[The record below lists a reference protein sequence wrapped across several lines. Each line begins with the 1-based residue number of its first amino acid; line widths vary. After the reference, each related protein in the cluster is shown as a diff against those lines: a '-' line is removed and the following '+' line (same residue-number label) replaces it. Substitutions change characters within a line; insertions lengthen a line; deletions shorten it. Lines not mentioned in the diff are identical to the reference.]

1 MNRQASNLFYVHVES
16 NHNGGGPVEMRCC
29 RGRREPGQTLV
40 AQRRW
45 RRRRLTRRPGRSV
58 AQRRKYEQC
67 RLLTLAVNNLQGL
80 LTRERTA
87 RTGRLAQ
94 VKAKVMVA
102 TLQRASPNADS
113 VTVTRILRSEL
124 KEKIICELGSP
135 EHTRRAVL
143 RKAQFPSDPAF
154 DARRR
159 CCAALALA
167 PAAFAS

>member
-1 MNRQASNLFYVHVES
+1 MFYVRVES
-16 NHNGGGPVEMRCC
+16 HRNGGSLVELRCC
-29 RGRREPGQTLV
+29 WCRREPGQTLV
-40 AQRRW
+40 AQRLSEDRGW
-45 RRRRLTRRPGRSV
+45 RRRRPTRRPWRSF
-58 AQRRKYEQC
+58 AQRRKSEQC
-67 RLLTLAVNNLQGL
+67 RVLTLAVKDLQGL

-102 TLQRASPNADS
+102 TFQRASPNADS

-124 KEKIICELGSP
+124 KEKILCELGSP

-167 PAAFAS
+167 PAAFTS